1 MITRKNL
8 LQLTWDRFEPDE
20 RTRHVISRI
29 HAVGRLFKTKHYAD
43 PDELFFTFEDLPMMG
58 KEYWFLYFLVP
69 GGKQQTV
76 LTFGR
81 ADDPVRVN
89 RTSVDKASESGPD
102 SNRFTND
109 GGRPAEAGGFPQSL
123 PCAAVCWMH
132 DKRKK
137 VLIDSYAQVTL
148 ERARGKKAGAGEG
161 NARAEGPEINRLV
174 ASSGPKH
181 RVVVEGKYP
190 YYDVRLVDDGKTI
203 FSARAHPPKKGMPY
217 EIVNLLRT
225 PLVTRFGAVMVNYYF
240 EFEGRMNGKPLAGK
254 AYLQKVVAVMPL
266 APWNWVRLEFAGGA
280 TFDFFTAKP
289 LGNGKQ
295 EIHFAC
301 NDFLEINGRK
311 IKTGKL
317 TLSSWMA
324 GEKRRWL
331 LTGKDFYL
339 SMESFALQPFVMK
352 QKMTFRYDEYL
363 VVARDFVMKAE
374 GKTYYLQDLGAASGI
389 VEEASG
395 YLI

>member
-8 LQLTWDRFEPDE
+8 LQLAWDRFEPTDK
-20 RTRHVISRI
+20 TRQVISRI
-29 HAVGRLFKTKHYAD
+29 RAVGRLFKTKHYAD

-69 GGKQQTV
+69 GTKQQTV

-81 ADDPVRVN
+81 AEEPVKVN
-89 RTSVDKASESGPD
+89 KTDVANAAGCAAGSMGAKAAGRFGKGGSPSV
-102 SNRFTND
+102 
-109 GGRPAEAGGFPQSL
+109 SL

-132 DKRKK
+132 DKKKK
-137 VLIDSYAQVTL
+137 VLIDSHAQVTL
-148 ERARGKKAGAGEG
+148 ERAGGEGASRGG
-161 NARAEGPEINRLV
+161 NARAKGSGINRLT
-174 ASSGPKH
+174 ASSGPEH
-181 RVVVEGKYP
+181 MVSVEGKYP
-190 YYDVRLVDDGKTI
+190 NYHVSLVDDGKTI
-203 FSARAHPPKKGMPY
+203 FTARAHPPKKGMPY

-225 PLVTRFGAVMVNYYF
+225 PLVSRFGAVMVNYYF
-240 EFEGRMNGKPLAGK
+240 EFEGKMNGKPLAGK

-280 TFDFFTAKP
+280 TFDFFAAKP
-289 LGNGKQ
+289 LGSGRK
-295 EIHFAC
+295 EIHFAS
-301 NDFLEINGRK
+301 NDYLEIRGRK
-311 IKTGKL
+311 YKTGKL
-317 TLSSWMA
+317 SLSSWLS
-324 GEKRRWL
+324 GDKRRWL
-331 LTGKDFYL
+331 LSGKDFYL

-363 VVARDFVMKAE
+363 VLVRDFAMKAE
-374 GKTYYLQDLGAASGI
+374 GRTYTLADLGAASGI

>member
-1 MITRKNL
+1 MKARKNL
-8 LQLTWDRFEPDE
+8 FRRAWDQFEPSDKA
-20 RTRHVISRI
+20 RRIISRI
-29 HAVGRLFKTKHYAD
+29 RAIGRLFKTRHYAD
-43 PDELFFTFEDLPMMG
+43 PDKLFFTFEDLPVMG
-58 KEYWFLYFLVP
+58 KEYWFLYFMVP
-69 GGKQQTV
+69 GGKKQAV

-81 ADDPVRVN
+81 AEDGVRVN
-89 RTSVDKASESGPD
+89 RTALSKAQEG
-102 SNRFTND
+102 
-109 GGRPAEAGGFPQSL
+109 GGRSREGGQPAETGGHTYSL

-132 DKRKK
+132 DKEKK
-137 VLIDSYAQVTL
+137 VLIDSHAQVRL
-148 ERARGKKAGAGEG
+148 EREGEG
-161 NARAEGPEINRLV
+161 HKVNRLT

-181 RVVVEGKYP
+181 QVVVEGRYP
-190 YYDVRLVDDGKTI
+190 HYDVRLVDGGKTI

-225 PLVTRFGAVMVNYYF
+225 PLVSQFGAVMVNYYF
-240 EFEGRMNGKPLAGK
+240 EFEGRMNSKPLAGK

-289 LGNGKQ
+289 LGDGRR

-311 IKTGKL
+311 IKTGQL
-317 TLSSWMA
+317 TLSSWLT
-324 GEKRRWL
+324 GGKRRWL
-331 LTGKDFYL
+331 LTGHDFYL
-339 SMESFALQPFVMK
+339 SMESFAMQPFVLR

-363 VVARDFVMKAE
+363 VVVRDFAMKAE
-374 GKTYYLQDLGAASGI
+374 GKTYTLQSLGAASGI

-395 YLI
+395 YLV